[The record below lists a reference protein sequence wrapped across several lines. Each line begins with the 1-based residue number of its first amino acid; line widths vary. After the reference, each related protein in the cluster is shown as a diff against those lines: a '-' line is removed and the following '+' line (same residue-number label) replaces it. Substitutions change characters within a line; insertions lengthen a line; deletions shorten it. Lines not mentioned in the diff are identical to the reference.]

1 MATRLPLEKMT
12 VEEKLQAMEALWEDL
27 TRNAENYEPPA
38 WHGDALKALEQAIE
52 RGEETFEDWETAK
65 KRIRAKLREN

>member
-27 TRNAENYEPPA
+27 TRRADEYEPPA
-38 WHGDALKALEQAIE
+38 WHAAVLRERQAAIDA
-52 RGEETFEDWETAK
+52 GEETFEDWEVAK
-65 KRIRAKLREN
+65 EKIRKAIE

>member
-27 TRNAENYEPPA
+27 TRRADEYEPPT
-38 WHGDALKALEQAIE
+38 WHGEV
-52 RGEETFEDWETAK
+52 
-65 KRIRAKLREN
+65 LRER